1 LPTFTFPSYITE
13 RYLPDKAIDLIDEA
27 ASALRL
33 QQESR
38 PDELESLERDLITLQ
53 IELESL
59 RNDRDV
65 FSQERRAKI
74 EEEIAS
80 KRQEANR
87 LEEVWR
93 EERARLDAIKHAKE
107 MLERANYELEDAQR
121 QGNFQKASEL
131 RYSTIPQLEAQI
143 PREGEEDDASKATTL
158 LHDRVTSDDV
168 ALVVSKVCRRMLCR
182 YVFGVRRWPMV
193 VLLSG
198 HGNSR
203 EKSYA
208 RRA

>member
-1 LPTFTFPSYITE
+1 LRITAADVCIHSYITE

-80 KRQEANR
+80 KREEANR

-93 EERARLDAIKHAKE
+93 EERARLDTIKHAKE
-107 MLERANYELEDAQR
+107 MLERAKYELEEAQR

-143 PREGEEDDASKATTL
+143 PREGEEDKTAKGSTL

-168 ALVVSKVCRRMLCR
+168 A
-182 YVFGVRRWPMV
+182 MV
-193 VLLSG
+193 VAKV
-198 HGNSR
+198 R
-203 EKSYA
+203 P
-208 RRA
+208 